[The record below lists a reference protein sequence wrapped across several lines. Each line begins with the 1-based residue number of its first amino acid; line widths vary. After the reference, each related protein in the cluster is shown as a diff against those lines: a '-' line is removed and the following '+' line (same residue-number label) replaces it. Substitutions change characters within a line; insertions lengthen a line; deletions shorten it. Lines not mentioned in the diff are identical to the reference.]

1 MCFAALRVLRI
12 RKRQEPVSVQTFGAE
27 LAVKALDERIVGWF
41 AGTREVQRDT
51 LGIGPQVQIVG
62 DELRLLDS
70 RSVSKPVPKPL

>member
-12 RKRQEPVSVQTFGAE
+12 RKRQEPVSVQTFSAE

-62 DELRLLDS
+62 DKLRTLINANGFWIADL
-70 RSVSKPVPKPL
+70 